1 MAGHASK
8 SILIVEDDV
17 ELCSLMV
24 DFFAPY
30 GIEVEVRHD
39 GRQGLERALAGSFD
53 LLILDVM
60 LPVLDGFELLRQLR
74 KRSVL
79 PVIMLTARAAQQ
91 DRVAGLDAGA
101 DDYLPKPFGPE
112 ELLARM
118 RAIWRRTAGGD
129 LAESRAISAGRLTLN
144 LLSRTVSDRDQP
156 VELTSLE
163 FDILEL
169 LTRTPGRVVS
179 RDELYAVLH
188 QRQAAPYERS
198 LDVHISHLR
207 KKLRQGDAR
216 LIRSVR
222 GVGYLYAPGPGD

>member
-1 MAGHASK
+1 MVSARGTT
-8 SILIVEDDV
+8 DDR
-17 ELCSLMV
+17 
-24 DFFAPY
+24 
-30 GIEVEVRHD
+30 I
-39 GRQGLERALAGSFD
+39 
-53 LLILDVM
+53 
-60 LPVLDGFELLRQLR
+60 
-74 KRSVL
+74 
-79 PVIMLTARAAQQ
+79 
-91 DRVAGLDAGA
+91 AGLAAGA

-188 QRQAAPYERS
+188 QRQAAPYFLSVPTPNE
-198 LDVHISHLR
+198 
-207 KKLRQGDAR
+207 RQGLVSIVGAGGVADTLHVPVVPAVPVF
-216 LIRSVR
+216 SVPSDFTKFP
-222 GVGYLYAPGPGD
+222 API